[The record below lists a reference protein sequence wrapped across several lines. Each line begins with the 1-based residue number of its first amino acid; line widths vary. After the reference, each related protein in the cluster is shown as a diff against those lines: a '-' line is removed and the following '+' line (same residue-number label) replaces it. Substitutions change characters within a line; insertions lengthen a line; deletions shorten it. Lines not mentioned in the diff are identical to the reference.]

1 MIFEIR
7 AKDGLGRVAKLSING
22 KNIETPCL
30 MPVINPNLP
39 LITPKEM
46 KRLFRTDIIIANSYT
61 LYKSFDIENIH
72 KFLDFDGIIV
82 TDSGSFQLMQYGAM
96 LPHFLIFQRNL
107 MQIMKKQKGIWK

>member
-46 KRLFRTDIIIANSYT
+46 KRLFKTDIIIANSYT

-82 TDSGSFQLMQYGAM
+82 TDSGSFQLMQYGDIDITNKEIVMYQNM
-96 LPHFLIFQRNL
+96 LTGHYKSPHL
-107 MQIMKKQKGIWK
+107 